1 MKYYETVYIARQ
13 DLTDAQVQALTDKY
27 SKVILDQGGKILKTE
42 SWGLRTFA
50 YPINKARK
58 GHYVL
63 IESEANG
70 PAMAELERLL
80 GLDEDIV
87 RSMTIRLK
95 APSTEPSPIINKSK
109 KEAA

>member
-1 MKYYETVYIARQ
+1 MNVYETVFIARQ
-13 DLTDAQVQALTDKY
+13 DLTDAQVQDLTDKY
-27 SKVILDQGGKILKTE
+27 SKVILEQSGKILKTE

-63 IESEANG
+63 IESENPGVAVS
-70 PAMAELERLL
+70 ELERQL

-87 RSMTIRLK
+87 RSMTVRLESATTDQSAILGRK
-95 APSTEPSPIINKSK
+95 T